1 MTLTTDLV
9 IKIQWVDPKKLL
21 ILMNDIFSKKWQAA
35 TTMCK
40 RSSIH
45 SVI

>member
-21 ILMNDIFSKKWQAA
+21 ILMNDIFSKKNINIG
-35 TTMCK
+35 
-40 RSSIH
+40 RSDVISI
-45 SVI
+45 